1 MTSKYSAVSIK
12 VDKADLENSKRK
24 YERVDNYENSEKGRL
39 EAENNRKKQEEKDR
53 VEYEKRQ
60 HANTGGYK
68 KRSNKKRS
76 NKKRSNK
83 KRSNKKR

>member
-1 MTSKYSAVSIK
+1 MTSKHSAVSIK
-12 VDKADLENSKRK
+12 NREAELDNSTNKYRILQNFENS
-24 YERVDNYENSEKGRL
+24 
-39 EAENNRKKQEEKDR
+39 AEGKAKAEYNRKKQEEDER

-60 HANTGGYK
+60 RENTGGYK